1 MGQDEYVNN
10 RGIKVEGLE
19 FVVNST
25 LSNQNFGFFL
35 LKTDPSNKILS
46 IAMISYQYAIKRYG
60 VFWVIQFIEGWS
72 ETLFEEILK
81 RVLNMSKEDE
91 KWVGIL
97 TVSDKQ
103 YSHHWEKIEQG
114 LELYKSDYYI
124 YSTDMV

>member
-1 MGQDEYVNN
+1 MGQDEYINN

-60 VFWVIQFIEGWS
+60 VFWVIQFIEGRS

-91 KWVGIL
+91 K
-97 TVSDKQ
+97 
-103 YSHHWEKIEQG
+103 
-114 LELYKSDYYI
+114 
-124 YSTDMV
+124 